1 MNVQSITVTLS
12 AFYVDTF
19 LPYKIY
25 NTYILCYA
33 FCNNNE
39 RKKILFL
46 KCNSAF
52 FLSRISLQYLSEQIK
67 YIEVL
72 NA

>member
-1 MNVQSITVTLS
+1 MLFAIIT
-12 AFYVDTF
+12 
-19 LPYKIY
+19 
-25 NTYILCYA
+25 
-33 FCNNNE
+33 NE
-39 RKKILFL
+39 RKYFFL

-72 NA
+72 NALHDQDHMVVYTMGRSKSSLHYPNSGCKSPN